1 MKVRIKEVRKKFGDT
16 LQGLAEKVNY
26 DYSNLSKVERG
37 VYTPSLELLTKIASV
52 YKIEITDLLILSTSD
67 NKKKIYLEDNIEA
80 KNYALSL
87 DGENVSDDELD
98 FLIQSIRIFR
108 QKLQKYKENTD

>member
-1 MKVRIKEVRKKFGDT
+1 MEVRIKEVRKKFGDT
-16 LQGLAEKVNY
+16 LQGLAEKIDY

-37 VYTPSLELLTKIASV
+37 VYTPSLELLSKIADV
-52 YKIEITDLLILSTSD
+52 YKIEITDLLIVSNL
-67 NKKKIYLEDNIEA
+67 NNIKKISLEDNLEA

-87 DGENVSDDELD
+87 DGETVSEDELD

-108 QKLQKYKENTD
+108 QKLQKYKDNLD